1 MIYLIISNFI
11 KMTNSS
17 INHLR
22 DNTLLR
28 DPLMKSRYKEGSRY
42 SFWISCNLNY
52 LSFRFMSSISMQ
64 ISDLFI
70 KYPIIY
76 FSVLICNPKYF
87 EISLGR
93 YSTYF
98 LKKTYNS
105 WLDGNF
111 CWLITSLF
119 FNISKLSLNV
129 IFRLCLISK
138 FWWIKIIPF
147 CSPWSIRVLKMFE
160 ILSNLCSMNF

>member
-1 MIYLIISNFI
+1 
-11 KMTNSS
+11 
-17 INHLR
+17 
-22 DNTLLR
+22 
-28 DPLMKSRYKEGSRY
+28 
-42 SFWISCNLNY
+42 
-52 LSFRFMSSISMQ
+52 MSSISMQ

-70 KYPIIY
+70 KDPIIY

-129 IFRLCLISK
+129 IFRLCLISR
-138 FWWIKIIPF
+138 FWWENDTFLFPLINQSAENVWDFVQPVF
-147 CSPWSIRVLKMFE
+147 NELLNLARYLTSHQNC
-160 ILSNLCSMNF
+160 ILFIELLLFYQV